1 VKSTFFIA
9 GDPKPQ
15 ARPRFARRGK
25 FVTTYSVK
33 NEWKEICKK
42 EFKQIAAC
50 VGMYEAAIVVNLDFY
65 FKRPKSHY
73 RTGRFSHLLRDD
85 APKYHITKPDKDNL
99 EKAVTDAMSDAK
111 LIKDDC
117 IIIGGET
124 FKSYAE
130 IGDEP
135 GCMIEIKEV

>member
-1 VKSTFFIA
+1 MRFFIS
-9 GDPKPQ
+9 GTPKPQ

-25 FVTTYSVK
+25 FVSTYSVK
-33 NEWKEICKK
+33 NEWKEVCKK
-42 EFKQIAAC
+42 AFK
-50 VGMYEAAIVVNLDFY
+50 EAAKTIEQYDMAITVNLDFY
-65 FKRPKSHY
+65 FQRPKSHY
-73 RTGRFSHLLRDD
+73 RTGKNSEVLKSF
-85 APKYHITKPDKDNL
+85 APKYHIVKPDKDNL
-99 EKAVTDAMSDAK
+99 EKAVTDAMTDSG

-135 GCMIEIKEV
+135 GCMIEIKIV